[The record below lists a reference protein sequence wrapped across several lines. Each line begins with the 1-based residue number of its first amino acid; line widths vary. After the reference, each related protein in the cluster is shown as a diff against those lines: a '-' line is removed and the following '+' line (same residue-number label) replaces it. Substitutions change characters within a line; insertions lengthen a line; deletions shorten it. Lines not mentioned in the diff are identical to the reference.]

1 LSISYAKILIKSPK
15 KCPSEKKGK
24 PPRGEGTFFVGHKSL
39 STTMRYV
46 KIENK
51 EQAEA
56 IDWLE
61 FAKVVTFPIALSIT
75 L

>member
-1 LSISYAKILIKSPK
+1 VPTTS
-15 KCPSEKKGK
+15 CPSETKGK

-39 STTMRYV
+39 STTRRYV

-61 FAKVVTFPIALSIT
+61 FGTALADTF
-75 L
+75 